1 MIVLSSFLTVDKK
14 WLYKIR
20 IGVKQMKHS
29 KKLLCLAL
37 FTLVSVMSVSC
48 GSDNSYVSDA
58 ARNSNTHTE
67 TSTISLMTSW
77 GGVDSKAGCLT
88 DLLDKFE
95 NENPNIKVSNQSI
108 FGDEYLPTLKTRFAS
123 GNEPDVFGLWPCS
136 DIKYMIRANKLADLT
151 DMLKN
156 DSEWMGSFKGNY
168 FDLTTY
174 NNRIFGIPFELVF
187 EGMFIN
193 KDLFQ
198 QYNVKIPQ
206 NYQELKN
213 AINIFNKH
221 NITPIAYNATA
232 EGSYI
237 YQNMI
242 ASLGGNEG
250 VEKFI
255 VNNKINKYYIDAM
268 KYMKELYE
276 MHAFPNDLISITS
289 EERNNLFIKKQAAM
303 IVQGSWF
310 AAYFGKFDTTVEMIP
325 FPSMGNGRS
334 KIPAGLGGGT
344 FYISKSAW
352 STPKGKENTVKL
364 LKFLTSNETSDYLYK
379 EAGLF
384 STLNITMETPYN
396 ALAKQSI
403 GVYENT
409 PEQDR
414 CAIPDHVIDRSTWE
428 KVIVK
433 EFPNY
438 LDNKI
443 SAEEIWE
450 KALNRLQ

>member
-1 MIVLSSFLTVDKK
+1 MQSL
-14 WLYKIR
+14 
-20 IGVKQMKHS
+20 
-29 KKLLCLAL
+29 KKLLCLVL
-37 FTLVSVMSVSC
+37 FTLVSIISVSC
-48 GSDNSYVSDA
+48 SSDNSYVSN
-58 ARNSNTHTE
+58 ARNSKTTQAE

-77 GGVDSKAGCLT
+77 GGVDSKAGCLM
-88 DLLDKFE
+88 DLLDRFE
-95 NENPNIKVSNQSI
+95 NGNPSIKVSNQSI

-136 DIKYMIRANKLADLT
+136 DIKYMIMANKLADLT
-151 DMLKN
+151 DMLTK
-156 DSEWMGSFKGNY
+156 DSEWMDSFKGNY

-174 NNRIFGIPFELVF
+174 NNRIYGIPFELVF

-198 QYNVKIPQ
+198 QFNVKIPQ
-206 NYQELKN
+206 NYEELKN

-242 ASLGGNEG
+242 ASLGGNDG
-250 VEKFI
+250 VENYM
-255 VNNKINKYYIDAM
+255 VNNQINKCYIDAM
-268 KYMKELYE
+268 KYMKELHK
-276 MHAFPNDLISITS
+276 MHAFPTDLISITS

-310 AAYFGKFDTTVEMIP
+310 AAYFGKFDKTVEMIP
-325 FPSMGNGRS
+325 FPSMGNGNR

-352 STPKGKENTVKL
+352 GTPNSKENTVKL
-364 LKFLTSNETSDYLYK
+364 LKFLTSKETSDYLYK
-379 EAGLF
+379 ESGLF
-384 STLNITMETPYN
+384 STLNISRETPFN

-403 GVYENT
+403 DIYENT

-428 KVIVK
+428 KIIVK
-433 EFPNY
+433 EFPDY
-438 LDNKI
+438 LDDKI
-443 SAEEIWE
+443 SAEQIWE
-450 KALNRLQ
+450 KALDKLQ